1 MFKTLTAV
9 ATLLLASGA
18 LAEQIDAPQPLAEAI
33 TTPVGNVT
41 DSPVLRV
48 PMITWG
54 GDMVTLLANG
64 MSTRTQP
71 DSPMAKA
78 GLDLELVLQ
87 DNFDKQ
93 LKEYISGESPFLRCT
108 IGMCNQALD
117 LLNQD
122 ERTKPVVIYQLTWSR
137 GGDTLVAKNDIM
149 QVKELKGKTVAI
161 QAYGP
166 HVDFMTTLL
175 QQAGMSMDDINIRWM
190 PDLTLSP
197 DSPPAVLN
205 NADIDAAFMIISDAY
220 GLTSGRRVGTGKS
233 GSVEG
238 ARMIISTMYARRV
251 IADIYVVRSDYFR
264 DNRQKVK
271 DFVDVLMQA
280 NDDLQPLMKDL
291 RSPEKLA
298 LLEASADILL
308 GDKEATPDIENLYY
322 DAQFV
327 DRAGNVSFLKDD
339 TFPFRLGVLNGNIQR
354 AFNDIGLIETT
365 APIIAADWDFSE
377 F

>member
-339 TFPFRLGVLNGNIQR
+339 TFPFRLGVLNDNIQR